1 MRNQG
6 HFRLEFDDRIMG
18 DRMIF
23 LEDGAGISMKG
34 AMADALAQ
42 WNMPRPEGNRFG
54 YPDLP
59 EKRVIWLGWLRR
71 RRMGLGSGFRWQ

>member
-1 MRNQG
+1 
-6 HFRLEFDDRIMG
+6 
-18 DRMIF
+18 
-23 LEDGAGISMKG
+23 MKG
-34 AMADALAQ
+34 AMADTLAR
-42 WNMPRPEGNRFG
+42 WGLPRPEGNRFG